1 MVLFRGEVHQ
11 LALEAAQHHCGQ
23 GGELQAAGGQFHPG
37 HGPKAASVSTG
48 TVSTDSLRLTL
59 KVEICLFWGS
69 LSKMLSCNWSSRC
82 LAHGLSPWELD

>member
-11 LALEAAQHHCGQ
+11 LALEAAQHHGGQ

-48 TVSTDSLRLTL
+48 TVSTDSF
-59 KVEICLFWGS
+59 KVDFEGRNLPFLGFFV
-69 LSKMLSCNWSSRC
+69 KNV
-82 LAHGLSPWELD
+82 EV